1 MLSVDLGLPI
11 GHVSEEDAP
20 WVQAGD
26 VGLRVVM
33 VDIPKG
39 LWVIANRFPAGYTV
53 IPHQHT
59 GSIHAWTAAGS
70 WRYLEYDVAYTAG
83 SYVFE
88 PAGSKHTLKVDDH
101 NTGLTEVFF
110 VIEGANL
117 NLDGAGNVISITDAA
132 SINKAY
138 RALCAAQGLTPRHVE
153 R

>member
-1 MLSVDLGLPI
+1 VLSTDLGLPI
-11 GHVSEEDAP
+11 GHVSEADAP
-20 WVQAGD
+20 WVDAGG

-39 LWVIANRFPAGYTV
+39 LWVIANRFPPGYAV
-53 IPHQHT
+53 VPHQHT
-59 GSIHAWTAAGS
+59 GSIHAWTTAGS

-88 PAGSKHTLKVDDH
+88 PAGSKHTLKVDDD
-101 NTGLTEVFF
+101 NVGETEVFF

-117 NLDGAGNVISITDAA
+117 NLDDDGKVVSITDAA
-132 SINKAY
+132 SIAKAY
-138 RALCAAQGLTPRHVE
+138 RYLCEAQGKTAGHIE